1 MRRLPRHTL
10 ARAGLLRHPRLGT
23 GLLCDKIFFTQ
34 KLIKMPVTTGP
45 ACLVNQSCPIVPLP
59 AAIAN
64 CVPQLS
70 PGGINDLYIIPCT
83 EAMTEVNI
91 LDTAWWT
98 TLKSAGHL
106 GNLGLGI
113 GSIGKKST
121 KTEKISSC
129 RPDQIISATWGL
141 KYTIKA
147 FDKSSADVTTGQVNA
162 ILSKYANF
170 QLIAR
175 MCDGDDTVLPV
186 GRFSVSDFDWIV
198 PESSED
204 IQSVMLELS
213 WIEMGKPKVYTV
225 AGLSAIVPKA

>member
-1 MRRLPRHTL
+1 
-10 ARAGLLRHPRLGT
+10 
-23 GLLCDKIFFTQ
+23 
-34 KLIKMPVTTGP
+34 MPVTTGA
-45 ACLVNQSCPIVPLP
+45 ACLVNEDCPIVPLP
-59 AAIAN
+59 SATAN

-70 PGGINDLYIIPCT
+70 FGGVNDIYIIPCT

-98 TLKSAGHL
+98 ALTTAGHL
-106 GNLGLGI
+106 GNIGLGL

-129 RPDQIISATWGL
+129 RPEQIISATWAL

-147 FDKSSADVTTGQVNA
+147 FDKSSADVTTAQVNA
-162 ILSKYANF
+162 ILNKYSSF

-186 GRFSVSDFDWIV
+186 GSFSVSDFDWVV
-198 PESSED
+198 PEGNED
-204 IQSVMLELS
+204 IQNVMLELS
-213 WIEMGKPKVYTV
+213 WIELGKPKVYTV
-225 AGLSAIVPKA
+225 TGLSAIVPKA